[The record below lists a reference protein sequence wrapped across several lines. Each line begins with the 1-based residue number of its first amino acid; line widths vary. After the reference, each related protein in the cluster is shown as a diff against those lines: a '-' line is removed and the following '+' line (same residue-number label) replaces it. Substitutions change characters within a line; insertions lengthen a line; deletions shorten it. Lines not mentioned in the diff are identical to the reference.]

1 MTAVAVIAKE
11 CRPGRVKTRLTPP
24 FTPEQ
29 AAALAAAALDDTL
42 DVVGALAV
50 DRRVLYFDGDAVP
63 AGAAGFDLL
72 AQPPG
77 ELDERL
83 AHLFDVM
90 DEPTLLVGM
99 DTPQLT
105 PALVAAALDLDDRPA
120 GRAVSGGPPAAPM
133 REGPDGSPT
142 PDAWLGPAA
151 DGGFWAL
158 AMRNPDGGVIRGVPM
173 SRDDTGRRQLERLEA
188 AGLIVGLLGELTDV
202 DTASSAASVALAAP
216 GTRFARLHRE
226 LAGGRP

>member
-24 FTPEQ
+24 FTPEE
-29 AAALAAAALDDTL
+29 AAALASAALDDTL
-42 DVVGALAV
+42 EAVAALPV
-50 DRRVLYFDGDAVP
+50 DHRVLYYDGDAVP
-63 AGAAGFDLL
+63 EAALGFEVL
-72 AQPPG
+72 AQSPG

-83 AHLFDVM
+83 ARLFDAM

-105 PALVAAALDLDDRPA
+105 AGHVAAALGVGD
-120 GRAVSGGPPAAPM
+120 
-133 REGPDGSPT
+133 
-142 PDAWLGPAA
+142 PDAAVEAWIGPAA

-158 AMRNPDGGVIRGVPM
+158 AMREPDGAPIRGVPM

-188 AGLIVGLLGELTDV
+188 AGLAVGLLGELTDV
-202 DTASSAASVALAAP
+202 DTVASAASVASVAP

-226 LAGGRP
+226 LTGGLR

>member
-11 CRPGRVKTRLTPP
+11 CLPGRVKTRLTPP
-24 FTPEQ
+24 FTPEE

-42 DVVGALAV
+42 EVVGALPV

-63 AGAAGFDLL
+63 EAAAGFDVI
-72 AQPPG
+72 AQASG

-83 AHLFDVM
+83 AHLFDLM

-105 PALVAAALDLDDRPA
+105 PALVAAALAVGGRVPVRSAA
-120 GRAVSGGPPAAPM
+120 GRTPGAPA
-133 REGPDGSPT
+133 

-158 AMRNPDGGVIRGVPM
+158 AMREPDGAVIRGVPM

-188 AGLIVGLLGELTDV
+188 AGLVVGLLDELTDV
-202 DTASSAASVALAAP
+202 DTAGSAASVALAAP
-216 GTRFARLHRE
+216 GTRFARRHRE
-226 LAGGRP
+226 LTGGRR